1 MLNRTV
7 GVPTITRRGLL
18 VATASVF
25 TAAACGTG
33 DEQTGPKTA
42 SVTDLVVGGILERTG
57 TGAAMGELQA
67 RALELF
73 QAQVN
78 ADGFQVGNQ
87 RRKLQLKLVDSG
99 GDPAKAGE
107 LATQLANQEGVNAFI
122 GGTVPETSTA
132 ISDVAQEL
140 QVPFLSLASADDIL
154 TPLSERT
161 YTFKVTPDARDV
173 AQALSNELKRQ
184 KIAKASILAGTGRH
198 GDAGVRHTGSALAG
212 QSITLGTTTRLPA
225 GDQDFAAAAAEA
237 VKGRPG
243 AVIIWAMS
251 PDAGKAARAVR
262 AAGFTGKL
270 FFPPEAVTEETL
282 STDNADAVEGAYAIS
297 PGSLGSSS
305 LTETGSE
312 GQRRRDLIRSYVTK
326 YGSFKGFAPYAGDG
340 ISLLVQSAYL
350 AKSID
355 RGRLRA
361 YLERSTL
368 EGMAG
373 AYALT
378 TIRHGGMEAGSLGVF
393 TVNLNAWVRTA

>member
-1 MLNRTV
+1 M
-7 GVPTITRRGLL
+7 
-18 VATASVF
+18 ATASVF

>member
-18 VATASVF
+18 AATASVL
-25 TAAACGTG
+25 TVTACGTD
-33 DEQTGPKTA
+33 DEPTGPKTA
-42 SVTDLVVGGILERTG
+42 SVTDLVVGGVLERTG
-57 TGAAMGELQA
+57 TGSAMGELQA

-73 QAQVN
+73 RAQVN
-78 ADGFQVGNQ
+78 VDGFQVGAQ
-87 RRKLQLKLVDSG
+87 RRSVQLKLVDSG
-99 GDPAKAGE
+99 GDPKKAGE
-107 LATQLANQEGVNAFI
+107 LATQLATQEGVNAFI
-122 GGTVPETSTA
+122 GGTLPETSTA

-173 AQALSNELKRQ
+173 AQALSVELKRQ

-212 QSITLGTTTRLPA
+212 RDITLSTTTRLPA
-225 GDQDFAAAAAEA
+225 SDQDFADAAAEA

-243 AVIIWAMS
+243 AVIVWAMS
-251 PDAGKAARAVR
+251 PDAGKAARAIR

-282 STDNADAVEGAYAIS
+282 SAENADAVEGAYAIN
-297 PGSLGSSS
+297 PGSLGASS
-305 LTETGSE
+305 LTETGAE
-312 GQRRRDLIRSYVTK
+312 GQRRRDLIRRYVTE
-326 YGSFKGFAPYAGDG
+326 YGSFKGFAPYSGDAL
-340 ISLLVQSAYL
+340 SLVVQAAYL

-361 YLERSTL
+361 YLERSSL

-373 AYALT
+373 AYALA
-378 TIRHGGMEAGSLGVF
+378 TIKHGGMEAGSLGVF
-393 TVNLNAWVRTA
+393 TVNLNAWVRTS